1 MATATSYT
9 KAGVDAKAAP
19 LATTAPLPPSETP
32 TAGTSGAAAR
42 ADHVHPVEPSAFGAT
57 HAGATA
63 AHLYPIGGIF
73 SSGDTSTAY
82 KAQGTPLPIHR
93 VTTLGRITSRGRA
106 VDATTPGTVEVA
118 CYAVNAQ
125 GLPTGAPLF
134 VTPAKA
140 AETNVMAFT
149 VSPAVTLQPGLYFL
163 FAGPRAF
170 GTVKPSLAAPFSSAY
185 AQSFVPSNAD
195 KPEQYQPAISL
206 ANFDPGTPGWPT
218 LTGTIADLEFV
229 TTNSASIWGYA
240 IRSA

>member
-42 ADHVHPVEPSAFGAT
+42 ADHVHPVETTAFGAVN
-57 HAGATA
+57 AGKDV
-63 AHLYPIGGIF
+63 HWYPIGGVL
-73 SSGDTSTAY
+73 GADTSTAY

-93 VTTLGRITSRGRA
+93 VTALSHITARGRT
-106 VDATTPGTVEVA
+106 VDATTPGTIEVA
-118 CYAVNAQ
+118 CYAVNTD
-125 GLPTGAPLF
+125 GLPAGAPLF
-134 VTPAKA
+134 VTPALA
-140 AETNVMAFT
+140 ATANVMAFT

-170 GTVKPSLAAPFSSAY
+170 GALKPSLAAPHSPAY
-185 AQSFVPSNAD
+185 AQSFVPSWAA

-206 ANFDPGTPGWPT
+206 ANFDPATPGWPT
-218 LTGTIADLEFV
+218 LTGIVDDLEV
-229 TTNSASIWGYA
+229 IGSNSASIWGYS
-240 IRSA
+240 IRGA